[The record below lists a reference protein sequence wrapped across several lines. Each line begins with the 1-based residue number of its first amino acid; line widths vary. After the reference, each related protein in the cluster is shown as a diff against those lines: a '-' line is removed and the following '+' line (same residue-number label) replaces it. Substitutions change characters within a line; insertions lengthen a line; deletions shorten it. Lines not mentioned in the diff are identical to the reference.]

1 MFATRIFTMLNP
13 VFVAAFI
20 YFWLETI
27 GHLHAPEEALPQGQ
41 AMLGM
46 FSFFALIMING
57 FLHVMDEID
66 LPYYSEAPLILGLA
80 AVGLFTG
87 IYAPAHL
94 FFASVNGLTTSFVA
108 AGSIWLILAVS
119 LIGIKISQA

>member
-13 VFVAAFI
+13 VFAAAFI

-27 GHLHAPEEALPQGQ
+27 GHLHAPEEAMPRGL

-46 FSFFALIMING
+46 FGFFVLVMVNG
-57 FLHVMDEID
+57 FLHVMDEMD
-66 LPYYSEAPLILGLA
+66 LPYYAEAPLILGLV
-80 AVGLFTG
+80 AVGLFSV